1 MGISMA
7 DDFDRARMQMQDE
20 LLHETRLSPAARLVG
35 IELLRYVN
43 RRHGYAWPGRDLVA
57 RQLAITVP
65 TVRNSVKELER
76 LGYFHVERNVE
87 GRTSHYWPRF
97 IERRGKIFFPPVVGG
112 TGEKNASE
120 EGRQRP
126 AREEENRPLSPL
138 RKSNRTPSREP
149 TVEEQAA
156 LRRLTRLTEFR
167 KIGDQEVER
176 RVSKQ
181 LGIDGDDVLSV
192 LYSIDGGAPYYQL
205 IAAARVEP
213 LDPRQLA
220 AARAAYEA
228 HGSSLPRL
236 RAQGGRP

>member
-1 MGISMA
+1 MGMPVA

-35 IELLRYVN
+35 IELLRRVN
-43 RRHGYAWPGRDLVA
+43 RVYGYAWPGRNLVA

-65 TVRNSVKELER
+65 TVRNSVKDLER
-76 LGYFHVERNVE
+76 LGYFSVERNVE

-97 IERRGKIFFPPVVGG
+97 IERRGKKISPLAAAG
-112 TGEKNASE
+112 TGEKNVSE
-120 EGRQRP
+120 GGRARS

-138 RKSNRTPSREP
+138 RTSNKTPSTGP
-149 TVEEQAA
+149 TAKEQAA
-156 LRRLTRLTEFR
+156 LRRLARLSELG
-167 KIGDQEVER
+167 KPGDQEVER

-181 LGIDGDDVLSV
+181 LGDDGNDVLSV
-192 LYSIDGGAPYYQL
+192 LYSIDGGAPFYRL
-205 IAAARVEP
+205 IAAGRDGQ
-213 LDPRQLA
+213 LDTRQLA

-228 HGSSLPRL
+228 HGSSLPRQ